1 MKQGLFMEN
10 PRPTG
15 MRAFTI
21 VWLGQ
26 FVSILGTSMTQ
37 FALTIWSWRFVT
49 EIQPVADPAT
59 AYALVGVSNYLPQ
72 VLFSPIAGVLV
83 DRWNRKLTMM
93 LVDLAAGISTIAIFL
108 LYLTGELQIWHL
120 YVAGAFTGIFQSFH
134 FPAYSAAIS
143 TMVPKAQY
151 ARADALLGLAES
163 IPFILAPIFA
173 SFLLGVISIAGVM
186 VIDIVT
192 FTAAVIAL
200 LLVHIP
206 QPAMT
211 QAGAESRKSFWVEIT
226 YGFRYIFA
234 RPSLL
239 GLQLV
244 FLFGNL
250 LHGLSMSL
258 QAPMILSRTGNSETT
273 LGIVQA
279 AMGIGGV
286 VGGVIMASTGG
297 LKRRVHGVLGGWII
311 TSILSTMLF
320 GIGQGLI
327 PWLIAA
333 FVGAFIG
340 ISVINA
346 SNQAIWQSKVEP
358 DVQGRVFG
366 VRRLIA
372 QIVGPLGMIL
382 SGPLADRLFEPA
394 MQTDGMWA
402 GTFGWLVG
410 TGSGAGMALMMV
422 IAGAITVLVGV
433 IGYSIPAIRNVEDIL
448 PDHEAKTVDDPVG
461 EVMADAPAVA
471 S

>member
-1 MKQGLFMEN
+1 MNNN
-10 PRPTG
+10 PPTG

-21 VWLGQ
+21 VWAGQ

-93 LVDLAAGISTIAIFL
+93 LVDLAAGLSTIAVFL
-108 LYLTGELQIWHL
+108 LYSSGQLQIWHL

-143 TMVPKAQY
+143 TMIPKAQY
-151 ARADALLGLAES
+151 ARADAMLGLAES
-163 IPFILAPIFA
+163 IPFILAPIIA
-173 SFLLGVISIAGVM
+173 SFLLGTIGIAGVM
-186 VIDIVT
+186 LIDIVS
-192 FTAAVIAL
+192 FSAAIGAL

-206 QPAMT
+206 QPAVT
-211 QAGAESRKSFWVEIT
+211 QAGAESRKNFWVEVT

-239 GLQLV
+239 GLQMV
-244 FLFGNL
+244 FFFGNL
-250 LHGLSMSL
+250 LHGLSLSL
-258 QAPMILSRTGNSETT
+258 ESPMILSRSGGSEFT
-273 LGIVQA
+273 LGAVQA

-286 VGGVIMASTGG
+286 VGGLALVYTNG
-297 LKRRVHGVLGGWII
+297 LKRRIHGVLGGWIL
-311 TSILSTMLF
+311 TSIFSTVLF
-320 GIGQGLI
+320 GLGQGII
-327 PWLIAA
+327 PWLFAA
-333 FVGAFIG
+333 FAGGFIG
-340 ISVINA
+340 ISVINS

-358 DVQGRVFG
+358 DVQGRVFA

-372 QIVGPLGMIL
+372 QIVGPLGMVL
-382 SGPLADRLFEPA
+382 AGPLADRIFEPA
-394 MQTDGMWA
+394 MQVDGRWA
-402 GTFGWLVG
+402 NTFGGLVG
-410 TGSGAGMALMMV
+410 VGPGAGMALMMV
-422 IAGAITVLVGV
+422 LAGAATVLVGL
-433 IGYSIPAIRNVEDIL
+433 IAYSIPAIRRVEAIL
-448 PDHEAKTVDDPVG
+448 PDHQAKTLDEPAAAEDII
-461 EVMADAPAVA
+461 ADAPAAA